1 MTASKT
7 SDLPADPVSVQGEG
21 ERRIQPLPPIRV
33 PTWLRY
39 ADMLALLA
47 ALPLFLLADLPL
59 AAYIVGGGVWIVQRI
74 IQQLLQRR
82 AEASDDPRIVAGYT
96 AGSMIARGWMCA
108 LAIFGVGIAEG
119 DEAGLSAALLVIGLF
134 TVYFTVHMILRPI
147 DAAAKQRPR

>member
-7 SDLPADPVSVQGEG
+7 SDLPADPANG
-21 ERRIQPLPPIRV
+21 ERRTQPLPPLRV

-39 ADMLALLA
+39 VDMLVLLLV
-47 ALPLFLLADLPL
+47 LPLFILADLPL
-59 AAYIVGGGVWIVQRI
+59 AAYLVGGGIWIVQRI
-74 IQQLLQRR
+74 IQQVLQRR

-134 TVYFTVHMILRPI
+134 TVYFTVRMITRPI
-147 DAAAKQRPR
+147 DAAAERRPR

>member
-1 MTASKT
+1 M
-7 SDLPADPVSVQGEG
+7 P
-21 ERRIQPLPPIRV
+21 PLRV

-39 ADMLALLA
+39 VDMLVLLA

-59 AAYIVGGGVWIVQRI
+59 EAYLVGGGVWIVQRI

-108 LAIFGVGIAEG
+108 LAIFGVGLAEG
-119 DEAGLSAALLVIGLF
+119 DEAGLSAALLVIALF
-134 TVYFTVHMILRPI
+134 TVYFTVRMILRPI
-147 DAAAKQRPR
+147 DAAQRRRPR